1 MHFYKDLAER
11 LEELM
16 QSIKNLSPNENT
28 RKIFLLSSFK
38 AVYKTQAISFLQ
50 DIKTFVPTDHSDVND
65 ESTYLEDLKTEEED
79 MSPSME
85 NNGHANEFVFVPDD
99 EAVSFVKRSVS
110 NDEDELMKE
119 DVEYIKNVIDTP
131 ETSTN
136 VSAVGQNRDY
146 MVNIS
151 GLDYELTEVQ
161 IKDFFET
168 KCGQVEKVLVSKF
181 NKGPTNCGWAS
192 ISFVNEKAVKKCLG
206 LHREDFK
213 GRNLSI
219 KRASK
224 QTQNCTIKSVFCAG
238 FNIKGKEEI
247 QQALTK
253 SFENIGVTPTGFNIK
268 QRCAFVHFDHDNS
281 FQADTAVQS
290 SGFQLE
296 NGQAVMVD
304 YNLKKRS
311 R

>member
-16 QSIKNLSPNENT
+16 QSIKNLSPNDNT
-28 RKIFLLSSFK
+28 KKVSLLSSFK

-65 ESTYLEDLKTEEED
+65 GSAYLEDLKTEEEEEED
-79 MSPSME
+79 MSPSTE
-85 NNGHANEFVFVPDD
+85 NNGHTNEIVFVPDD
-99 EAVSFVKRSVS
+99 EDVLFVKRS
-110 NDEDELMKE
+110 DEPMKE

-136 VSAVGQNRDY
+136 ASAVGPNRDN

-181 NKGPTNCGWAS
+181 KKGPTNCGWAS
-192 ISFVNEKAVKKCLG
+192 ITFANEEAVKKCLG
-206 LHREDFK
+206 LHKEDFK

-224 QTQNCTIKSVFCAG
+224 QTQNGTIKSVFCAG
-238 FNIKGKEEI
+238 FNMNRKEEI

-304 YNLKKRS
+304 YNLKKR
-311 R
+311 RR